1 MGHGVRGMWYEIRGT
16 WCRVHGTGHSRAQMN
31 NKDIIF
37 VHMAYSRLDWNPPAR
52 GVAGGGC
59 KISPEVIFTTATTTK
74 SRMRSRFVHTCM
86 LYIHRLDWSS
96 PARWGAGELNT
107 PVLLLFLI
115 LI

>member
-1 MGHGVRGMWYEIRGT
+1 
-16 WCRVHGTGHSRAQMN
+16 MN
-31 NKDIIF
+31 NNDIIF

-59 KISPEVIFTTATTTK
+59 KISPEVILQTTTK
-74 SRMRSRFVHTCM
+74 SRMRSCFVHTCM
-86 LYIHRLDWSS
+86 LNIHRLDWSS

-115 LI
+115 LIF

>member
-1 MGHGVRGMWYEIRGT
+1 
-16 WCRVHGTGHSRAQMN
+16 MN
-31 NKDIIF
+31 NNDIIF

-86 LYIHRLDWSS
+86 LFIHRLDWSS
-96 PARWGAGELNT
+96 PTRWGAGELNT
-107 PVLLLFLI
+107 LVLLLFLI
-115 LI
+115 LIS